1 MLTIF
6 YEVKRNLEK
15 GHTRQINSNLGVI
28 VCLQV
33 NVTSNWRVTHRLVMV
48 WEKSIRLVVVLRRI
62 YSNMS

>member
-6 YEVKRNLEK
+6 YVVKRNLEK

-28 VCLQV
+28 FCLQA
-33 NVTSNWRVTHRLVMV
+33 NVTSDWRVIHRLVMV

-62 YSNMS
+62 YSTMS